1 MWEGCMKTYC
11 SIVDLKFKNVFR
23 MNGQIFA
30 VVKGAEPNTFKFGGT
45 PLRVG
50 NGMKIDCVNDKGQ
63 RCQVVADTFDFV
75 ELIR

>member
-1 MWEGCMKTYC
+1 MKTYC
-11 SIVDLKFKNVFR
+11 SIVDLKHKNVFR

-30 VVKGAEPNTFKFGGT
+30 VISEAQPSIFTFMGKAFRRGDNMG
-45 PLRVG
+45 
-50 NGMKIDCVNDKGQ
+50 IDCVNDKGQ